1 MDRLSFNSNSEFYC
15 GLDIAYDFVGTYIKE
30 RLGDRDIKD
39 CRILVVSD
47 RNVGGYFYSGFE
59 KQFLDLGVRP
69 ELTIVD
75 SGNMYKNLDAV
86 AEVVR
91 SFVDFGFASGDWVIA
106 FGGGGILDITGFACS
121 IYNSELNLIAVP
133 TTMNAMVEGS
143 VNGSSLV
150 NAGSHKN
157 VLSSPM
163 SIKAVFADP
172 FFLKTVPDKV
182 KSNGYAAVIRYSVLA
197 DPNLMPR
204 ISEDTELRV
213 FLEDVYKTRD
223 KVEKLNPVLLT
234 LGNEIADAIE
244 GYFRFMNYSEGEA
257 LALSIYSAVP
267 KSMREKL
274 VEIYTKLKLPY
285 QLTGVSGK
293 MIMKNLTDNLK
304 RMHKDDISI
313 VDLET
318 GGKSWIVRQVPLSE
332 ACEILEKRIGVICA
346 D

>member
-15 GLDIAYDFVGTYIKE
+15 GLDIAYEFVGTYIKE
-30 RLGDRDIKD
+30 RIGDADIKGV
-39 CRILVVSD
+39 RILVVSD

-106 FGGGGILDITGFACS
+106 FGGGGVLDITGFACS
-121 IYNSELNLIAVP
+121 VYNSNLNLICVP

-143 VNGSSLV
+143 VNESCLV

-157 VLSSPM
+157 VLSSPV

-172 FFLKTVPDKV
+172 FFLRTVPDKV
-182 KSNGYAAVIRYSVLA
+182 RSNGYAAVIRYSVLA
-197 DPNLMPR
+197 DPGLMLR
-204 ISEDTELRV
+204 INEEEELRI
-213 FLEDVYKTRD
+213 FLEDVYKARD

-257 LALSIYSAVP
+257 LALSIYAAVP
-267 KSMREKL
+267 RSMREKL
-274 VEIYTKLKLPY
+274 NEIYEKLGLPY
-285 QLTGVSGK
+285 SLTGVSGK
-293 MIMKNLTDNLK
+293 MIMKNLSENLK
-304 RMHKDDISI
+304 RIHKDDISI

-318 GGKSWIVRQVPLSE
+318 GGKSWIVRNVPLSE
-332 ACEILEKRIGVICA
+332 ALDILEKRIGVICA